1 MMMSKSMSDLADY
14 LYSGRRSEE
23 GRHESGHTTTRTGIA
38 AGDSSGGT
46 VMVIMSDDVTQ
57 PEDGIGRGTAVE
69 IPTAVSVKAGDRV
82 IVTLVGGTLKSP
94 HVSGVIGRGDELASG
109 IQDAIDIAEAAILSV
124 DVEYAQAQSQTVPP
138 AGGWATEAPAWQE
151 GWYIWQRTKTVASTG
166 ESYSDPVCISGRDGI
181 DGSAGSSVSVSKIEY
196 GTSASAGT
204 QPASWSQAAPASI
217 AKGSW
222 LWVRTAYSDGS
233 SAMTKSYAGT
243 DGQDGTSVA
252 LQSVTKV
259 GHTTTVVLAD
269 GSGTQTLT
277 IVDGEDGEDGI
288 PGATG
293 YVHTAWATSAD
304 GSAGFSTT
312 VSAGKT
318 YLGVYCDHTAADSTD
333 PADYSWSLIKGS
345 TGATGP
351 QGDKGDDG
359 TGISS
364 VTVSYA
370 VSANG
375 TTAPASGWQQSVPS
389 TTPGQYLWTR
399 TVTDYTDAAMQDTV
413 AYSVSRHGATG
424 AAGAAGT
431 SVTVSSIQY
440 QAGSS
445 ATSAPTGT
453 WSNTVVS
460 APEGQYLWT
469 KTTFSNGSVAYGV
482 AKQGA
487 KGATGATGAQG
498 ATGPQGPTGTGV
510 SAIVEQYYLSTS
522 ATSQT
527 GGSWQ
532 TSQPQWQEG
541 RHIWTRSKVTWTDG
555 TTTHTTPV
563 LAKAVNGANSSAS
576 AAQQAASQ
584 AQADVDAS
592 RSWYA
597 ECSTAANVAAKAATI
612 TPATDAF
619 ALAPGRTVFV
629 RFSAT
634 NTASVASLTLNV
646 NGTGVKPVKTLY
658 NQSLANLYHASH
670 LQAGVTYQCTY
681 DGSVWIVSQNVN
693 TNYFDRIQH
702 NNSIKAAAAITA
714 SRIICGT
721 SAGYRN
727 IAAGAALDTSYPLLY
742 ATAAIAAGATGTA
755 TFEAYPNVKATYN
768 GTVQSGA
775 QGRMLWLKGTLSGS
789 TLTIAQTNWLT
800 TVVPASEDGMA
811 YIALGLMASN
821 TQIYFKPSGDL
832 YGFADGRFQ
841 RLDKAALAIADAARS
856 VADATAQHFWSD
868 SEGAHVTQAAQAE
881 WEASHS
887 GPNSLWNSL
896 GMLFRD
902 GLSNL
907 LGILSGTTPGQR
919 GIAVYDGEGND
930 ASNIV
935 ASFTGAGAQVGREG
949 SSNIRISGDGID
961 LTGEGGALAGRIGTG
976 DVGTI
981 AASAQRSGS
990 IYYGQPV
997 TFHLA
1002 PMPIGT
1008 PPEIAVT
1015 FKSGWGASAH
1025 PDVTEIKN
1033 HILPIPG
1040 AWHRHQFWDLTVAAS
1055 GDGFD
1060 VTLASL
1066 DDYDPALGRS
1076 YQITVYWH
1084 REGAM
1089 PHAFFGTAGEMGP
1102 YAFAAGMDN
1111 SATGQGSAALGRG
1124 LVASR
1129 ESQAVFGR
1137 YNEDSPAALLIVGN
1151 GSGDDDRS
1159 NALSV
1164 DVEGKTHLKVAYDS
1178 YIGTAMAL
1186 HVAQAVAAAGTAT
1199 GWAYLDGGP
1208 GSANYCRW
1216 RHRLGT
1222 VFVQAYYESTA
1233 GIQAY
1238 AARRCGTI
1246 PAPYRPDHEVDAGG
1260 YLGSGSDHAAAI
1272 WVAADGGVHLACA
1285 NGVSSGSFYGSISY
1299 PRQD

>member
-1 MMMSKSMSDLADY
+1 MDDFELAQA
-14 LYSGRRSEE
+14 LFGRKDED
-23 GRHESGHTTTRTGIA
+23 HPNAVTKTTA
-38 AGDSSGGT
+38 
-46 VMVIMSDDVTQ
+46 
-57 PEDGIGRGTAVE
+57 
-69 IPTAVSVKAGDRV
+69 TAVSDS
-82 IVTLVGGTLKSP
+82 VGGKVVVDLGGLSVTQDGTQGIEVDTIPSVLAGQE
-94 HVSGVIGRGDELASG
+94 VSVEIVGGRATVTGVVGWGDSLASDVAG
-109 IQDAIDIAEAAILSV
+109 AAALAGAAVQSV
-124 DVEYAQAQSQTVPP
+124 DVEYAQSASQTVPP
-138 AGGWATEAPAWQE
+138 TGGWSTDAPQWQE
-151 GWYIWQRTKTVASTG
+151 GMHIWQRTRTVAASG
-166 ESYSDPVCISGRDGI
+166 ESCSDPVCISGRDG
-181 DGSAGSSVSVSKIEY
+181 
-196 GTSASAGT
+196 
-204 QPASWSQAAPASI
+204 
-217 AKGSW
+217 
-222 LWVRTAYSDGS
+222 
-233 SAMTKSYAGT
+233 
-243 DGQDGTSVA
+243 QDGA
-252 LQSVTKV
+252 Q
-259 GHTTTVVLAD
+259 
-269 GSGTQTLT
+269 
-277 IVDGEDGEDGI
+277 
-288 PGATG
+288 
-293 YVHTAWATSAD
+293 
-304 GSAGFSTT
+304 
-312 VSAGKT
+312 
-318 YLGVYCDHTAADSTD
+318 
-333 PADYSWSLIKGS
+333 
-345 TGATGP
+345 GP
-351 QGDKGDDG
+351 Q
-359 TGISS
+359 
-364 VTVSYA
+364 
-370 VSANG
+370 
-375 TTAPASGWQQSVPS
+375 
-389 TTPGQYLWTR
+389 
-399 TVTDYTDAAMQDTV
+399 
-413 AYSVSRHGATG
+413 GATG
-424 AAGAAGT
+424 A
-431 SVTVSSIQY
+431 
-440 QAGSS
+440 
-445 ATSAPTGT
+445 
-453 WSNTVVS
+453 
-460 APEGQYLWT
+460 
-469 KTTFSNGSVAYGV
+469 
-482 AKQGA
+482 
-487 KGATGATGAQG
+487 
-498 ATGPQGPTGTGV
+498 TGTGV
-510 SAIVEQYYLSTS
+510 SAIEEQYYLSTS
-522 ATSQT
+522 ASSPT
-527 GGSWQ
+527 GGSW
-532 TSQPQWQEG
+532 SDAQPQWQEG
-541 RHIWTRSKVTWTDG
+541 MHIWTRSKVTWTDG
-555 TTTHTTPV
+555 ATTHTAPV
-563 LAKAVNGANSSAS
+563 LAQAVNGANSSAAS
-576 AAQQAASQ
+576 AQQAASQ

-597 ECSTAANVAAKAATI
+597 ECATAAATAAKVAAI
-612 TPATDAF
+612 VPATDAF

-629 RFSAT
+629 RFAAT
-634 NTASVASLTLNV
+634 NTASVSSLTLDV
-646 NGTGVKPVKTLY
+646 NGTGAKPVRHIYNGTLTTLY
-658 NQSLANLYHASH
+658 SPSH
-670 LQAGVTYQCTY
+670 LAAGITYQCTY

-693 TNYFDRIQH
+693 FDTYDRVRH
-702 NNSIKAAAAITA
+702 SSAVKAAAAIA
-714 SRIICGT
+714 AWRMVCGT
-721 SAGYRN
+721 DAGYRVL
-727 IAAGAALDTSYPLLY
+727 AAGVSFDASYPLLY
-742 ATAAIAAGATGTA
+742 ATVAISAGAASAYTYD
-755 TFEAYPNVKATYN
+755 AYPGASAVNH
-768 GTVQSGA
+768 GFGSGA
-775 QGRMLWLKGTLSGS
+775 VGRMLYLKGTLSGGTFTAAS
-789 TLTIAQTNWLT
+789 SGWLT
-800 TVVPASEDGMA
+800 TATPTSEDGML
-811 YIALGLMASN
+811 YIPLGVMQSATHL
-821 TQIYFKPSGDL
+821 YFAPSMDL
-832 YGFADGRFQ
+832 HGFADGRFQ
-841 RLDKAALAIADAARS
+841 RLDRAALSIADAARS

-868 SEGAHVTQAAQAE
+868 SDGAHVTQAAQAE

-902 GLSNL
+902 GLTNL
-907 LGILSGTTPGQR
+907 LGILSGPSPAER
-919 GIAVYDGEGND
+919 GVAVYDGEGD
-930 ASNIV
+930 AGANIV

-1008 PPEIAVT
+1008 PPEIVVT

-1260 YLGSGSDHAAAI
+1260 YLGSGSNNTAAI

>member
-1 MMMSKSMSDLADY
+1 MSKSMGDLADY
-14 LYSGRRSEE
+14 LYSGNRSEE
-23 GRHESGHTTTRTGIA
+23 GRHEPGHTTTRAGTA
-38 AGDSSGGT
+38 VGDSSAGS
-46 VMVIMSDDVTQ
+46 VMVILSDDTTQ
-57 PEDGIGRGTAVE
+57 PEDGIDRGTAVE
-69 IPTAVSVKAGDRV
+69 LPTTVNVRAGDRV

-94 HVSGVIGRGDELASG
+94 HVSGVIGRGDELASDVA
-109 IQDAIDIAEAAILSV
+109 DAAALAEAAILSV
-124 DVEYAQAQSQTVPP
+124 DVEYAQSASQTVPP
-138 AGGWATEAPAWQE
+138 TGGWSTDAPAWQE
-151 GWYIWQRTKTVASTG
+151 GMYIWTRTKTVSASG
-166 ESYSDPVCISGRDGI
+166 ASYSDPVCISGRDG
-181 DGSAGSSVSVSKIEY
+181 
-196 GTSASAGT
+196 
-204 QPASWSQAAPASI
+204 
-217 AKGSW
+217 
-222 LWVRTAYSDGS
+222 
-233 SAMTKSYAGT
+233 
-243 DGQDGTSVA
+243 QDGA
-252 LQSVTKV
+252 Q
-259 GHTTTVVLAD
+259 G
-269 GSGTQTLT
+269 
-277 IVDGEDGEDGI
+277 
-288 PGATG
+288 P
-293 YVHTAWATSAD
+293 
-304 GSAGFSTT
+304 
-312 VSAGKT
+312 
-318 YLGVYCDHTAADSTD
+318 
-333 PADYSWSLIKGS
+333 
-345 TGATGP
+345 TGP
-351 QGDKGDDG
+351 QGPAGAQGPKGDDG

-370 VSANG
+370 VSSSG

-389 TTPGQYLWTR
+389 TSPGQYLWTR

-424 AAGAAGT
+424 AAGAAGS
-431 SVTVSSIQY
+431 SVTVASIQY
-440 QAGSS
+440 QAGPS
-445 ATSAPTGT
+445 ATAAPTGT
-453 WSNTVVS
+453 WSNAVVS

-469 KTTFSNGSVAYGV
+469 KTTFSDGSVAYGV

-510 SAIVEQYYLSTS
+510 SAIEEQYYLSTS

-527 GGSWQ
+527 GGSWSAQ
-532 TSQPQWQEG
+532 QPQWQEG
-541 RHIWTRSKVTWTDG
+541 RHIWTRSKITWTDG
-555 TTTHTTPV
+555 TTTYTAPV
-563 LAKAVNGANSSAS
+563 LAKAVNGANSSAAS
-576 AAQQAASQ
+576 AQQAASQ

-597 ECSTAANVAAKAATI
+597 ECATPAATAAKVAAI
-612 TPATDAF
+612 VPATGAF

-629 RFSAT
+629 RFAAT
-634 NTASVASLTLNV
+634 NTAAVGSLTLDV
-646 NGTGVKPVKTLY
+646 DGTGAKPVKTLY
-658 NQSLANLYHASH
+658 NQALSNLYHASH
-670 LQAGVTYQCTY
+670 LQAGVTYQCVY
-681 DGSVWIVSQNVN
+681 DGSVWIVQQNVN
-693 TNYFDRIQH
+693 TDTYDRVRH
-702 NNSIKAAAAITA
+702 GSSVRAASDITA
-714 SRIICGT
+714 WRIICGT
-721 SAGYRN
+721 DAGYRVL
-727 IAAGAALDTSYPLLY
+727 AAGSSFDPAYPLLL
-742 ATAAIAAGATGTA
+742 ATQAIHANAFSTETY
-755 TFEAYPNVKATYN
+755 EAYPGMYATNN
-768 GTVQSGA
+768 GPVQNGGA
-775 QGRMLWLKGTLSGS
+775 GRMLWLRGTLSGGTFTAAS
-789 TLTIAQTNWLT
+789 TGWLT
-800 TVVPASEDGMA
+800 TVVPASADGML
-811 YIALGLMASN
+811 YVPLGLMY
-821 TQIYFKPSGDL
+821 TETRIYFKPSMDL
-832 YGFADGRFQ
+832 HGFADGRFQ
-841 RLDKAALAIADAARS
+841 RLDKAALAIADAAKA
-856 VADATAQHFWSD
+856 VADATAQNFWSD
-868 SEGAHVTQAAQAE
+868 SDGAHVTQATQAE
-881 WEASHS
+881 WQASHA

-902 GLSNL
+902 GLRNL
-907 LGILSGTTPGQR
+907 LGILSGPSTAER
-919 GIAVYDGEGND
+919 GVAVYDGEGN
-930 ASNIV
+930 AESNVV

-1015 FKSGWGASAH
+1015 FKSGLGASSH
-1025 PDVTEIKN
+1025 PDVTELKN

-1040 AWHRHQFWDLTVAAS
+1040 AWHRHQFWDLAVAAS

-1060 VTLASL
+1060 VTLALL

-1137 YNEDSPAALLIVGN
+1137 YNEDSPDALLIVGN
-1151 GSGDDDRS
+1151 GSGDADRS

-1164 DVEGKTHLKVAYDS
+1164 DVEGKTHLKVASDS

-1186 HVAQAVAAAGTAT
+1186 HVAQAVAAAGMAT

-1260 YLGSGSDHAAAI
+1260 YLGSGSNNTAAI